1 MTDETRSIAVTLS
14 TNLRDF
20 VERKSAEEGV
30 TVDEFASKALERAI
44 ALDHL
49 EEIVARAR
57 ERTRELGV
65 AKEDVPELV
74 RQYRAEKTPSLR

>member
-1 MTDETRSIAVTLS
+1 MTDETRSITVTLP

-30 TVDEFASKALERAI
+30 TVNEFVSLAVERAV

-74 RQYRAEKTPSLR
+74 RQYRAEKAPSLR